1 MQLDQLAQQELA
13 VPWGLPGHRVLKGL
27 LAPRA
32 LRVPLVPQVFK
43 VLQVRLALPL
53 PFQGRQAQR
62 ALVARKVS
70 LAPLPQ

>member
-1 MQLDQLAQQELA
+1 M
-13 VPWGLPGHRVLKGL
+13 LKVL
-27 LAPRA
+27 LAPWA

-62 ALVARKVS
+62 ALVVRQGLLAWLEQAEHRAR
-70 LAPLPQ
+70 